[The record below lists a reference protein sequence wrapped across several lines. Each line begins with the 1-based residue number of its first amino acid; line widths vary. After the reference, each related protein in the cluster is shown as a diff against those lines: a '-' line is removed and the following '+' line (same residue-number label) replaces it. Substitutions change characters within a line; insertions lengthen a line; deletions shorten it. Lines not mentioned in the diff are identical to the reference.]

1 MTDMSGPWK
10 AARDILGVVAPTL
23 ATALGGPLAGQA
35 AQFVVKALGLAP
47 DATPE
52 QVTAGLQSATPEQ
65 LLQLKKQDQEF
76 ARAMRELD
84 IAEDRLAY
92 EDRQS
97 ARARDVQTNDRTTH
111 ILAGVAV
118 VSTFAIVILILTGYA
133 KVQGEFAASVVG
145 IILASY
151 KDVFGFYFGSS
162 MGSKQKT
169 IEMVRSQAGT
179 QSTR

>member
-1 MTDMSGPWK
+1 MTDMSGSWR

-52 QVTAGLQSATPEQ
+52 EVTAGLQAATPEQ
-65 LLQLKKQDQEF
+65 LLQIKKQDQEF

-92 EDRQS
+92 EDRQG
-97 ARARDVQTNDRTTH
+97 ARARDIQTNDRTTH
-111 ILAGVAV
+111 VLAAVAV
-118 VSTFAIVILILTGYA
+118 VSTFTIVVLILTGYA
-133 KVQGEFAASVVG
+133 KVQGEFAATVVG
-145 IILASY
+145 VILATY

-169 IEMVRSQAGT
+169 VEMVRAQGSGAPV
-179 QSTR
+179 R